1 MTPSFKLGGIFFPLV
16 QRTSLPLTIEFAWKF
31 TPVLPLFN
39 FFCPSYSCLHGRVSP
54 SVRKCKAWFNMQSK
68 DLMCSKVYV
77 YSNNFHKRIKIWI
90 FLLISQGQYYIFLNF
105 LKRSINPM
113 NSLQSL
119 VLLNEI
125 LQINL

>member
-16 QRTSLPLTIEFAWKF
+16 HRTSLPLIIEFAWKF
-31 TPVLPLFN
+31 TPVLPLWTF
-39 FFCPSYSCLHGRVSP
+39 SP
-54 SVRKCKAWFNMQSK
+54 LLIPVFMEGFHQVWGSVKLGSTCNQKTWCVQKCM
-68 DLMCSKVYV
+68 
-77 YSNNFHKRIKIWI
+77 YSNNFHKRIKIWN
-90 FLLISQGQYYIFLNF
+90 FFLISQGQYYIFLNF